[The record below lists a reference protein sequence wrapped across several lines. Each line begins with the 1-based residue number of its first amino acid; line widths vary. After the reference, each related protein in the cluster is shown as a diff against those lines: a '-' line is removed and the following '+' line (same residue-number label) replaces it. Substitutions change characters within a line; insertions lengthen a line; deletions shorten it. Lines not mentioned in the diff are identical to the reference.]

1 MIDLKDLRDNP
12 DRYRRGAE
20 LKGVKV
26 DVDGVLRL
34 DEQWRSSQ
42 SEFERLRAEQNER
55 GKEIARLKDPEQKKA
70 AAAAMGELKGRMK
83 DAEER
88 AKAAAEQ
95 RDGLLWQIPQPPD
108 PDVPP
113 GKDATDN
120 VVAWKWG
127 EPRKFEFKPK
137 SHIELGE
144 ALGIVDFKAGVR
156 LAGSRSYFLKG
167 AGADLHHAVLRL
179 ALEIMT
185 REKGFTNMIV
195 PVMVREAAMRG
206 TGFFPAGRE
215 QAYRVG
221 EPDEQGEDVRFLTGT
236 AEVALTAYV
245 MPEKDEVNLAEA
257 DLPLKLTAVSTC
269 FRREAGTY
277 GKDTAGLYRVHQ
289 FDKCEQVVVC
299 RNDVEESKRW
309 HREMLGYS
317 EELLK
322 RLKLPYRVIQC
333 CTGDIGVKNAS
344 MMDIETWMPS
354 REQPGKPDTG
364 YGETHSASR
373 LYEFQAR
380 RLNLRYKDKDGK
392 TRFCHTLNNTVV
404 ASPRI
409 LIPILE
415 NYQNADGSVTI
426 PEVLRPYMGGRERIG

>member
-1 MIDLKDLRDNP
+1 
-12 DRYRRGAE
+12 
-20 LKGVKV
+20 
-26 DVDGVLRL
+26 
-34 DEQWRSSQ
+34 
-42 SEFERLRAEQNER
+42 
-55 GKEIARLKDPEQKKA
+55 
-70 AAAAMGELKGRMK
+70 
-83 DAEER
+83 
-88 AKAAAEQ
+88 
-95 RDGLLWQIPQPPD
+95 
-108 PDVPP
+108 
-113 GKDATDN
+113 
-120 VVAWKWG
+120 
-127 EPRKFEFKPK
+127 
-137 SHIELGE
+137 
-144 ALGIVDFKAGVR
+144 
-156 LAGSRSYFLKG
+156 
-167 AGADLHHAVLRL
+167 
-179 ALEIMT
+179 
-185 REKGFTNMIV
+185 
-195 PVMVREAAMRG
+195 
-206 TGFFPAGRE
+206 
-215 QAYRVG
+215 
-221 EPDEQGEDVRFLTGT
+221 
-236 AEVALTAYV
+236 

-409 LIPILE
+409 LIPVLE